1 MNLRAFVAKKS
12 ATYDYSYS
20 LLFKHALRDSGMIKS
35 KKNRFFIREAEP
47 RNECLLFDLKSVIVQ
62 NDNEQLYD
70 FILNF
75 YRKNAFASND

>member
-1 MNLRAFVAKKS
+1 
-12 ATYDYSYS
+12 
-20 LLFKHALRDSGMIKS
+20 MIKS